1 MTELRVRRAV
11 ADDALL
17 VGALHLQFAREQ
29 GMDSESG
36 FLDRFANRWLA
47 ERHDRPTWIAE
58 RAGEH
63 AGVLETRR
71 VRALPWP
78 GRPDVSWLHVGL
90 LFVRADHRRAGVGRG
105 LVEAMTLWARETDV
119 RWVRLNA
126 PEQDV
131 RAFWRAVGFTS
142 PNRLL
147 ELDLR

>member
-1 MTELRVRRAV
+1 MNDLRIRRAV

-17 VGALHLQFAREQ
+17 VGALHLQCAREQ
-29 GMDSESG
+29 GLGPEPG

-58 RAGEH
+58 RDREH

-78 GRPDVSWLHVGL
+78 GRPDTSWLHVGL
-90 LFVRADHRRAGVGRG
+90 VFVRPDHRRQGVGRT
-105 LVEAMTLWARETDV
+105 LVEAMTMWARDTDIS
-119 RWVRLNA
+119 WARLSA
-126 PEQDV
+126 PEPDL